1 MSISLLQSIV
11 PALLSLFIGPWSD
24 KFGRKP
30 VLNSTFFG
38 FSISMSCVALVSYF
52 SDYVQVLDPWNYVY
66 ASVPLVAFGGF
77 TSLLIAI
84 LCYSTDLTTESN
96 RSIKIG
102 IIEIIIFVGVFF
114 GTLASSFILRL
125 SNPTVVFLISA
136 GCVIVATIYTILF
149 VEESVVLSEEI
160 HGCVSISQSTTNQQ
174 LN

>member
-52 SDYVQVLDPWNYVY
+52 SDYVQVLDPWNYVF
-66 ASVPLVAFGGF
+66 AAVPLVAFGGF
-77 TSLLIAI
+77 TSMLIAI
-84 LCYSTDLTTESN
+84 LCYSTDVTTESN

-125 SNPTVVFLISA
+125 TNPTVVFLISA
-136 GCVIVATIYTILF
+136 GCVILATIYTVLF
-149 VEESVVLSEEI
+149 VEESVVLSEGV
-160 HGCVSISQSTTNQQ
+160 HGCVSIIRIKLINI
-174 LN
+174 